1 MKKLLLVL
9 TPLILILGACT
20 DDNDPDLRNRYF
32 QGGEVLQ
39 LPALQ
44 YDADGSPPDLR
55 LELKRSSA
63 NFWEFSTNTRNDA
76 DRLPVYLSFPREILA
91 TDEFYELRLVDEDLG
106 ELSDD
111 EIFFWEFQA
120 IQDGTNGA
128 IEFFGDNGELVLV
141 LEYNLN

>member
-1 MKKLLLVL
+1 MKKFLLLFSPFL
-9 TPLILILGACT
+9 FILGACA
-20 DDNDPDLRNRYF
+20 DDNSIDDRNRYF
-32 QGGEVLQ
+32 QGVEVIE
-39 LPALQ
+39 LPVLQ

-55 LELKRSSA
+55 IDIKRSSV

-76 DRLPVYLSFPREILA
+76 NRLPAFLSFFNEILS
-91 TDEFYELRLVDEDLG
+91 TDEFYEIRLVDEDLG

-120 IQDGTNGA
+120 IQEGNNGI

-141 LEYNLN
+141 LEYDLK